1 MWAVLVAMVVAG
13 PRPAARPLLQARAE
27 LRLPVGQPV
36 VRTAP
41 DIVRKVEVQEGGLAR
56 VLSGVE
62 LNGPLVLK
70 PDFQGG
76 PGAAIALKF

>member
-1 MWAVLVAMVVAG
+1 MWPVLVAMVVAG
-13 PRPAARPLLQARAE
+13 PRPAARPLVHARAE
-27 LRLPVGQPV
+27 LRLSVGQPV

-41 DIVRKVEVQEGGLAR
+41 DIVRKVEVQEGALAR

-62 LNGPLVLK
+62 LDGPLVLK